1 MRKITAVL
9 GLFCLILSFSCKKD
23 GLDPITPAQQTTST
37 GTTSTDTAAV
47 AGAAGSSVP
56 NGASTGTKTT
66 TGPTTGG
73 SATTKTSTPTG
84 AVSATS
90 GSATVKTT
98 TPTSGG
104 TGTTPTTPPTTTTPP
119 PTTTA
124 TPTMMTGVYG
134 DGVHDDTQVLQKYLN
149 VGDVTLTPG
158 KTYNVTGLRV
168 TYNFDLNGS
177 TIHMTRT
184 SGTGVALVTSGATV
198 TNGSVTGI
206 WSSSALGNPNGV
218 QGMAIYADN
227 ATISNVTI
235 SSFPSYGIVVVGARN
250 NPSITNCTITTNGYM
265 GFYFDAETGNTS
277 GGVFSNNVVDQSM
290 LPAATISESGVAI
303 RGSSNNPAV
312 VTSNWTITGNVF
324 KMPVKPADWSAEGIE
339 VRYMTN
345 SVISNNTFIAGSI
358 GCSVVRSSGITV
370 SANKFSGSDAEALEF
385 ADCKLCSTKNNIIT
399 SAINIGILLD
409 GTYGSSDIT
418 LNGDIVSG
426 TGSDCIEAYKG
437 CQNITITSCTLT
449 AAKSGK
455 AINLMNTNIVKVQN
469 TTFIGNGIASMAV
482 MLDTCP
488 GNFSMTGGSVTNFK
502 SCVITIYSAQSG
514 LVTNNVTMSG
524 VTVSGVPT
532 ALAKV
537 VENGASVGSNIVVS
551 L

>member
-23 GLDPITPAQQTTST
+23 GLDPITPVQQTTST
-37 GTTSTDTAAV
+37 GTISTDTTII
-47 AGAAGSSVP
+47 AAGSSVP

-90 GSATVKTT
+90 GSATVKAT
-98 TPTSGG
+98 TPASGG
-104 TGTTPTTPPTTTTPP
+104 TTGTTPTTPPTTTTPP
-119 PTTTA
+119 PATTA
-124 TPTMMTGVYG
+124 TPTMMTGIYA
-134 DGVHDDTQVLQKYLN
+134 DGVHDDTQALQKYLN
-149 VGDVTLTPG
+149 VGDVTLAPG

-168 TYNFDLNGS
+168 TYDFDLNGS

-184 SGTGVALVTSGATV
+184 SGTGISLVTNGATV

-227 ATISNVTI
+227 VSISNVTV
-235 SSFPSYGIVVVGARN
+235 SSFPSYGIVVVGAHN
-250 NPSITNCTITTNGYM
+250 NPSVTNCTITSNGYI
-265 GFYFDAETGNTS
+265 GFYFDAETANTS
-277 GGVFSNNVVDQSM
+277 GGVFSNNLVDQSM
-290 LPAATISESGVAI
+290 LPAATISESGAAI
-303 RGSSNNPAV
+303 RGSSSNGIT
-312 VTSNWTITGNVF
+312 TSNWTITGNTF
-324 KMPVKPADWSAEGIE
+324 KMPVKPTNWSAEGIE

-370 SANKFSGSDAEALEF
+370 SANQFSGSDAEALEF
-385 ADCKLCSTKNNIIT
+385 ADCKLCSTKSNVIT
-399 SAINIGILLD
+399 SAFNIGILLD
-409 GTYGSSDIT
+409 GSGGSSDIT
-418 LNGDIVSG
+418 LNSDVISG

-437 CQNITITSCTLT
+437 CLNVTVTNCTLT

-455 AINLMNTNIVKVQN
+455 AINLMATSGVKIQN
-469 TTFIGNGIASMAV
+469 SVFIGNSVASMAV

-502 SCVITIYSAQSG
+502 SCVITIYSNQSG
-514 LVTNNVTMSG
+514 LVTNNVIMSG

-537 VENGASVGSNIVVS
+537 VGNGASVGSNVVVS